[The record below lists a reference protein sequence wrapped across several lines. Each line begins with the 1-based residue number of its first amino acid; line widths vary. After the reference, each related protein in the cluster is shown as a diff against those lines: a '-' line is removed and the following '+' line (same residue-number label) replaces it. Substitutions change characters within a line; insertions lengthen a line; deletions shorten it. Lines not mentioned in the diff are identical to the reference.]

1 MPSGIVPPNELK
13 DTSKVLRQNTAITG
27 GNNAGVMLMH
37 VSIHE
42 QPWALAVDHAPGE
55 QALERRQCAGQE
67 VVGQIQLPGS
77 TQGCNVTAVD
87 AGRGARPQRRT
98 AQTAQRT
105 PDTGA

>member
-1 MPSGIVPPNELK
+1 
-13 DTSKVLRQNTAITG
+13 
-27 GNNAGVMLMH
+27 
-37 VSIHE
+37 
-42 QPWALAVDHAPGE
+42 
-55 QALERRQCAGQE
+55 
-67 VVGQIQLPGS
+67 VGQIQLPGS